1 MKTVIKVENIKCC
14 GCSNSI
20 DIGLSKIEGVG
31 SVAIDVEKG
40 EITIEHNELVK
51 KEVITEKLLSMG
63 YPEVGTAKGFTKIKT
78 NAKSFVSCAIGRINN

>member
-1 MKTVIKVENIKCC
+1 MKTIINVENIKCC

-31 SVAIDVEKG
+31 SVSIDVEKG
-40 EITIEHNELVK
+40 EITIEHNENVNIESIK
-51 KEVITEKLLSMG
+51 EKLLSMG
-63 YPEVGTAKGFTKIKT
+63 YPEVGTTKGFTKIKA